1 MISRGRLALL
11 ALALCVGLAGPAAAE
26 PTAEDKAAAESL
38 FQDALKLIRADR
50 YAEACPKLEASNKLD
65 PAVGTLFNLGDCYE
79 HTGRTASAWSSFG
92 DAKRLAV
99 RLNDRRAAEAEQR
112 EKAMEPRLARL
123 TVTAAEKPEGLV
135 VLRDG
140 KPLGAALLGS
150 AIPVDPGKHTIEAK
164 APGREPWSTE
174 VDVPD
179 KPGTVTATIPA
190 LPKAAA
196 APSATASSTA
206 SAPVAPAG
214 GMGPQ
219 RIAGLVV
226 GGVGVAGLVVGGVFG
241 GLAASKTGESSGHC
255 ADGEPD
261 RCDPTGLSLRQ
272 EANDMATIANVA
284 IAAGGVLAA
293 GGVVLYLLAPS
304 PSAASTPQGASH
316 SPMAGGPARPRPA
329 SAVTVR
335 VSPVA
340 GAMNGLVVTGSF

>member
-1 MISRGRLALL
+1 MMARGRLGLL

-38 FQDALKLIRADR
+38 FQDALKLIREDK
-50 YAEACPKLEASNKLD
+50 YVDACPKLEASNKLD

-123 TVTAAEKPEGLV
+123 AVTAAEKPEGLV

-140 KPLGAALLGS
+140 KPLDAALLGS
-150 AIPVDPGKHTIEAK
+150 AVPVDPGKHTLEAK

-174 VDVPD
+174 IDVPD
-179 KPGTVTATIPA
+179 RPGTVTAAIPA
-190 LPKAAA
+190 LAKAAA
-196 APSATASSTA
+196 AASATASS
-206 SAPVAPAG
+206 SAGGPAAPPG

-219 RIAGLVV
+219 RIAGLAV
-226 GGVGVAGLVVGGVFG
+226 GGVGIAGLVVGGVFG
-241 GLAASKTGESSGHC
+241 GLAASKTGESGGHC
-255 ADGEPD
+255 VDGEPD

-272 EANDMATIANVA
+272 QANDMATIANIA
-284 IAAGGVLAA
+284 LAAGGVLTA

-316 SPMAGGPARPRPA
+316 NPTAGGPARRS

-335 VSPVA
+335 VSPAA
-340 GAMNGLVVTGSF
+340 GAMNGLVVTGAF